1 MQATQKFK
9 VLIVEDDRW
18 SRELMSE
25 WVSLRE
31 ELELQGL
38 AASALEALDLMR
50 EKEASEGQGYDLILL
65 DINLPG
71 MSGLEFLEQ
80 VEELPFIIFTT
91 AHEQFAVQAYEIGVL
106 DYLLKPIEQA
116 RFDRAIDRFLNIMK
130 DRIPFDMYRIIEE
143 IKGGEKYR
151 KSSLPDG
158 IVDEFVRRILHYM
171 EIDRAYTN
179 EDLTLQK
186 MARDLDIPPHH
197 LSQVLNIKLNKNY
210 YQFINAYRVAEARR
224 LLSLPENRDTPI
236 LEISVQAGFKSK
248 SVFNAVF
255 REFTNV
261 TPREYRDAAVRGRED
276 DLPDH

>member
-1 MQATQKFK
+1 MMQHADVDQGRICRSQPFFFTAIIHTSPLEGEPEPMQATQKFK

-116 RFDRAIDRFLNIMK
+116 RFDRAIDRF
-130 DRIPFDMYRIIEE
+130 
-143 IKGGEKYR
+143 
-151 KSSLPDG
+151 
-158 IVDEFVRRILHYM
+158 
-171 EIDRAYTN
+171 
-179 EDLTLQK
+179 
-186 MARDLDIPPHH
+186 
-197 LSQVLNIKLNKNY
+197 
-210 YQFINAYRVAEARR
+210 
-224 LLSLPENRDTPI
+224 
-236 LEISVQAGFKSK
+236 
-248 SVFNAVF
+248 
-255 REFTNV
+255 
-261 TPREYRDAAVRGRED
+261 
-276 DLPDH
+276 